1 MINSALIPEH
11 ERNKENIISQDYN
24 LLSDN
29 NPNVIWSG
37 NKVQLRRPNG
47 LSNPKKLKFRS
58 FQTELLPYTSLNLPK
73 LKTELYLTTST
84 DADAVTVGGRYNRFG
99 IGPLLKTEYNT
110 SDNKSEVLDSF
121 TKAWTYN
128 SDYDSQI
135 EYNIKE
141 CIDFANI
148 RFNEWLQ
155 IVEEGYIYKD
165 YDNYLL
171 RDYINENIGI
181 LPKYNYSDS
190 ICSIV
195 GDKVAIATYNDD
207 THKLDLNL
215 TNTSFNRV
223 NNCSL
228 FCASSNRELIYAVG
242 AFSVNTYSSSHCY
255 YLRNSDKK
263 YIQFLDF
270 RWGYN
275 SKTYLMPVATVGCTM
290 SRNYSL
296 INAANSSGEGWRR
309 GTFCLMYHGD
319 IIDNPPAIYEFQNTV
334 IAPFANHEV
343 VCVAIAETY
352 STLPG
357 NFHALFANY
366 NTTTEKVDLY
376 FGQIRIGNDSEIS
389 YIPTATGTMELDWWK
404 GNKFM
409 DCAMGMSFDDEL
421 ITVSTSDGGTLYNF
435 SNKVILKVN
444 NDEIIDVYRYYN
456 YKAYNFQDPD
466 NKYCLFGGLAG
477 PGDDTELYMVKESE
491 LDTETL
497 YNEGDY
503 DNSLLISR
511 CSKPFYSFGSDA
523 GFIQTNKED
532 GVQTTGGL
540 KGKSMYT
547 TEERLINLRD
557 GAYREGEQ
565 TYQLANQDLNNATT
579 TMGDFINIID
589 TYSEIKNTGDTKSII
604 HPQLLFGDDKVANIG
619 IRIFTEPYY
628 FEVFHDD
635 NYYTSSL
642 YSLYPVS
649 DTMKTHFINSHV
661 YNTLETI
668 ILMQYEYNDLMLRVN
683 QFPNNDNVVFSS
695 GDIAR
700 VTFKTMDINT
710 TTEFLNCELATNSED
725 SITKEDLKRIYGKVS
740 ISCDWIQ

>member
-1 MINSALIPEH
+1 MFNSALIPEH
-11 ERNKENIISQDYN
+11 EINKENIISQDYN

-58 FQTELLPYTSLNLPK
+58 FQTELLPYTSLELPQ

-84 DADAVTVGGRYNRFG
+84 EADSVTVGGKYNRFG

-128 SDYDSQI
+128 ADYNSQI
-135 EYNIKE
+135 DYNIKE
-141 CIDFANI
+141 CIDYANI
-148 RFNEWLQ
+148 RFNEWLET
-155 IVEEGYIYKD
+155 VDEGYIYKD
-165 YDNYLL
+165 YD
-171 RDYINENIGI
+171 DYILREYSKENIGI

-195 GDKVAIATYNDD
+195 GNKVAIATYNDD
-207 THKLDLNL
+207 TNKLDINL
-215 TNTSFNRV
+215 CNTAFNRV
-223 NNCSL
+223 SNCSL
-228 FCASSNRELIYAVG
+228 ICASSNRELIYAVG
-242 AFSVNTYSSSHCY
+242 SLQNNQYADSHIY

-263 YIQFLDF
+263 YIKFLGF
-270 RWGYN
+270 HWGWG
-275 SKTYLMPVATVGCTM
+275 SDTFLMPGVNGCTM
-290 SRNYSL
+290 SKNYSL

-309 GTFCLMYHGD
+309 GRFCLMYHGD
-319 IIDNPPAIYEFQNTV
+319 VNDNPPVKYEFQDTV
-334 IAPFANHEV
+334 IGTFPNHEV

-357 NFHALFANY
+357 NFYALFANY
-366 NTTTEKVDLY
+366 NRTTKKVDLY
-376 FGQIRIGNDSEIS
+376 FGQIRIGSDPQIE
-389 YIPTATGTMELDWWK
+389 YIPLAEGTMEMDYWNS
-404 GNKFM
+404 NKFM
-409 DCAMGMSFDDEL
+409 DCAMGMAFDDE
-421 ITVSTSDGGTLYNF
+421 VSFVASTEGTIFNF
-435 SNKVILKVN
+435 SNKVMLKVVEG
-444 NDEIIDVYRYYN
+444 EILDVKRYYN
-456 YKAYNFQDPD
+456 YKSFNYQDPD
-466 NKYCLFGGLAG
+466 NKYCCFGGLAG
-477 PGDDTELYMVKESE
+477 PGEERNYFMVKESD

-497 YNEGDY
+497 YNQGLNNTEIFITSSD
-503 DNSLLISR
+503 
-511 CSKPFYSFGSDA
+511 KPIYSIGSNA

-540 KGKSMYT
+540 NGKALYIT
-547 TEERLINLRD
+547 REKLINLRD
-557 GAYREGEQ
+557 GAYVEGQQ
-565 TYQLANQDLNNATT
+565 TYNLANQDLNYSTT
-579 TMGDFINIID
+579 PEEGKLINIVD
-589 TYSEIKNTGDTKSII
+589 NGGQNSII
-604 HPQLLFGDDKVANIG
+604 HPQLLFTGDKVANIG
-619 IRIFTEPYY
+619 LRIYTEPYY

-635 NYYTSSL
+635 NYYTSPL

-695 GDIAR
+695 GDVAR
-700 VTFKTMDINT
+700 VAFKVMDINT

-725 SITKEDLKRIYGKVS
+725 AITKEDLKRIYGKVS
-740 ISCDWIQ
+740 VSCDWIQ

>member
-1 MINSALIPEH
+1 MLNSALVPEH
-11 ERNKENIISQDYN
+11 EINKENIISQDYN

-29 NPNVIWSG
+29 NPNVIWNG

-58 FQTELLPYTSLNLPK
+58 FQTELLPYTSLELPQ

-84 DADAVTVGGRYNRFG
+84 DADSVTVGGKYNRFG

-128 SDYDSQI
+128 ADYDSQI

-141 CIDFANI
+141 CIDYANI
-148 RFNEWLQ
+148 RLNEWIQ
-155 IVEEGYIYKD
+155 PVDEGYIYKD
-165 YDNYLL
+165 YDDYLL
-171 RDYINENIGI
+171 REYTNKSIGI

-195 GDKVAIATYNDD
+195 GDKAAIATYND
-207 THKLDLNL
+207 TTNKLDVNL
-215 TNTSFNRV
+215 TNTIGRV
-223 NNCSL
+223 SNCSII
-228 FCASSNRELIYAVG
+228 CASSNRELIYVVSALK
-242 AFSVNTYSSSHCY
+242 NNRYSYSKCY

-263 YIQFLDF
+263 YIHFLDF
-270 RWGYN
+270 WWGWD
-275 SKTYLMPVATVGCTM
+275 STTYLMPTATIGCTM
-290 SRNYSL
+290 SKNYSL

-309 GTFCLMYHGD
+309 GRFCLMYHGD
-319 IIDNPPAIYEFQNTV
+319 INDNPPIKYEFQNTV
-334 IAPFANHEV
+334 IAPFTISNNEV

-357 NFHALFANY
+357 NFYALFANY
-366 NTTTEKVDLY
+366 NKTTEKVDLY
-376 FGQIRIGNDSEIS
+376 LGQIRIGGDPTIE
-389 YIPTATGTMELDWWK
+389 YIPLAEGTMELDYWK
-404 GNKFM
+404 SNKFM
-409 DCAMGMSFDDEL
+409 ECAMGMAFDDE
-421 ITVSTSDGGTLYNF
+421 VSFIASASEGTLYNF
-435 SNKVILKVN
+435 SNKVMFKVKEGEIL
-444 NDEIIDVYRYYN
+444 DVKRYYN
-456 YKAYNFQDPD
+456 YKSYNYQDPD

-477 PGDDTELYMVKESE
+477 PDNERNFFMVKESE

-497 YNEGDY
+497 YNDWVFDTNIFITSIDKPIY
-503 DNSLLISR
+503 SL
-511 CSKPFYSFGSDA
+511 GSNA
-523 GFIQTNKED
+523 GFVQTNKED
-532 GVQTTGGL
+532 GIMTTGGIN
-540 KGKSMYT
+540 GKALYIT
-547 TEERLINLRD
+547 KEKLINLRD
-557 GAYREGEQ
+557 GAYVEGEQ
-565 TYQLANQDLNNATT
+565 TYALANQDLNYATT
-579 TMGDFINIID
+579 PEGQQLINIVD
-589 TYSEIKNTGDTKSII
+589 NGGTKNII
-604 HPQLLFGDDKVANIG
+604 HPQLLFGVDKVANIG
-619 IRIFTEPYY
+619 LRIYTEPYY

-700 VTFKTMDINT
+700 VAFKTMDINT
-710 TTEFLNCELATNSED
+710 TTEFLNCELATNNED
-725 SITKEDLKRIYGKVS
+725 AITKEDLKRIYGKVS
-740 ISCDWIQ
+740 VSCDWIQ

>member
-1 MINSALIPEH
+1 MLNSALIPEH
-11 ERNKENIISQDYN
+11 EINKENIISQDYN

-29 NPNVIWSG
+29 NPNVIWNG

-58 FQTELLPYTSLNLPK
+58 FQTELLPYTSLELPK

-84 DADAVTVGGRYNRFG
+84 DADSVTVGGKYNRFG
-99 IGPLLKTEYNT
+99 IGPLLKTEYKT

-128 SDYDSQI
+128 SDSDSQI

-141 CIDFANI
+141 CIEYANI
-148 RFNEWLQ
+148 RFNEWIQPVL
-155 IVEEGYIYKD
+155 EGYIYKD

-171 RDYINENIGI
+171 REYTNENIGI

-195 GDKVAIATYNDD
+195 GDKVAIATYNN
-207 THKLDLNL
+207 TTNKLDVNL
-215 TNTSFNRV
+215 TNSQFVRV
-223 NNCSL
+223 SNCSII
-228 FCASSNRELIYAVG
+228 CASSNRELIYAMG
-242 AFSVNTYSSSHCY
+242 ALENVRYPFSQCY

-263 YIQFLDF
+263 YIDFLHF
-270 RWGYN
+270 NWGWD
-275 SKTYLMPVATVGCTM
+275 SKTYLMPSTAGVQADGGFVGCTM

-309 GTFCLMYHGD
+309 GLFCLMYHGD
-319 IIDNPPAIYEFQNTV
+319 INDNPPVKCEFQDTV
-334 IAPFANHEV
+334 IGTFANHEV
-343 VCVAIAETY
+343 VCVAIGEQW

-357 NFHALFANY
+357 SFIALFANY
-366 NTTTEKVDLY
+366 NQTTKKVDLY
-376 FGQIRIGNDSEIS
+376 LGRIMINTGDPKIT
-389 YIPTATGTMELDWWK
+389 YTPTATGTMELDYWK

-409 DCAMGMSFDDEL
+409 ECAMGMSFDDEL
-421 ITVSTSDGGTLYNF
+421 MLVSSPMGTLYNF
-435 SNKVILKVN
+435 SNKVILKVSN
-444 NDEIIDVYRYYN
+444 GEILDVKRYYN
-456 YKAYNFQDPD
+456 YISYNPQDPT

-477 PGDDTELYMVKESE
+477 PGESNLYMVKSSDI
-491 LDTETL
+491 DTETL
-497 YNEGDY
+497 YNGGSYTSD
-503 DNSLLISR
+503 LLISR
-511 CSKPFYSFGSDA
+511 SVKPFYSFGSNS

-532 GVQTTGGL
+532 GVQTTGGISGNAL
-540 KGKSMYT
+540 YVSK
-547 TEERLINLRD
+547 ERLINLRD
-557 GAYREGEQ
+557 GAYVEGQQ
-565 TYQLANQDLNNATT
+565 TYALANQDLDYATT
-579 TMGDFINIID
+579 PMEKLINIID
-589 TYSEIKNTGDTKSII
+589 NGDTNSII

-619 IRIFTEPYY
+619 IRIYTEPYY

-635 NYYTSSL
+635 NYYTSPE

-661 YNTLETI
+661 YNTIETI

-700 VTFKTMDINT
+700 VAFKTMDINT
-710 TTEFLNCELATNSED
+710 TTEFLNCELATNNED
-725 SITKEDLKRIYGKVS
+725 AITKEDLKRIYGKVS
-740 ISCDWIQ
+740 VSCDWIQ

>member
-1 MINSALIPEH
+1 MFNSALIPEH
-11 ERNKENIISQDYN
+11 EINKENIISQDYN

-29 NPNVIWSG
+29 NPNVIWNG

-58 FQTELLPYTSLNLPK
+58 FQTELLPYTSLELPK

-84 DADAVTVGGRYNRFG
+84 DADSVTVGGKYNRFG

-141 CIDFANI
+141 CIDYANI
-148 RFNEWLQ
+148 RFSEWLET
-155 IVEEGYIYKD
+155 VEEGYIYKD
-165 YDNYLL
+165 YDDYLL
-171 RDYINENIGI
+171 REYTNENIGI

-207 THKLDLNL
+207 TNKLDVNL
-215 TNTSFNRV
+215 ANKSFGRV
-223 NNCSL
+223 SNCTL
-228 FCASSNRELIYAVG
+228 ICASRNRELIYAVG
-242 AFSVNTYSSSHCY
+242 ALQNGIYVFAYCY

-263 YIQFLDF
+263 YIDFLHF
-270 RWGYN
+270 PWGY
-275 SKTYLMPVATVGCTM
+275 SSDTFLMPVGTVGCTM

-319 IIDNPPAIYEFQNTV
+319 VNDNPPATYQFQDTA
-334 IAPFANHEV
+334 IGTFSNHEV
-343 VCVAIAETY
+343 VCVAIGETI
-352 STLPG
+352 STLPA
-357 NFHALFANY
+357 NFYALFANY
-366 NTTTEKVDLY
+366 NTTTKRVDLY
-376 FGQIRIGNDSEIS
+376 LGQIRISGSTVS
-389 YIPTATGTMELDWWK
+389 YTPTATGTMELDWWNS
-404 GNKFM
+404 NKFM
-409 DCAMGMSFDDEL
+409 DCAMGMAFNDEL
-421 ITVSTSDGGTLYNF
+421 ITVSTPGGTLYNF

-444 NDEIIDVYRYYN
+444 GDEILNVCRYYN
-456 YKAYNFQDPD
+456 YKSFNYQDTD
-466 NKYCLFGGLAG
+466 NKYCLFGGLVS
-477 PGDDTELYMVKESE
+477 PSESNLYIVKESDI
-491 LDTETL
+491 DTEAL
-497 YNEGDY
+497 YNEVDY
-503 DNSLLISR
+503 DTSLLISR
-511 CSKPFYSFGSDA
+511 SNKPFYSLGSNA
-523 GFIQTNKED
+523 GFVQTNKED
-532 GVQTTGGL
+532 GVQTTGGINGNAL
-540 KGKSMYT
+540 YVMKEK
-547 TEERLINLRD
+547 LINLRD
-557 GAYREGEQ
+557 GAYVEGQQ
-565 TYQLANQDLNNATT
+565 TYSLANQDQNYATT
-579 TMGDFINIID
+579 PTGQQLINIIVNRD
-589 TYSEIKNTGDTKSII
+589 SNDII

-619 IRIFTEPYY
+619 IRIYTEPYY

-642 YSLYPVS
+642 YSLYPVT
-649 DTMKTHFINSHV
+649 DTMETHFINSHV
-661 YNTLETI
+661 YDTIETI

-700 VTFKTMDINT
+700 VAFKVMDINT
-710 TTEFLNCELATNSED
+710 TTEFLNCELATNNED
-725 SITKEDLKRIYGKVS
+725 AITKEDLKRIYGKVS
-740 ISCDWIQ
+740 VSCDWIQ

>member
-1 MINSALIPEH
+1 MLNSALIPEH
-11 ERNKENIISQDYN
+11 EINKENVISQDYN

-29 NPNVIWSG
+29 NPNVIWNG

-47 LSNPKKLKFRS
+47 LSNPTKLKFRS
-58 FQTELLPYTSLNLPK
+58 FQTELLPYTSLELPK

-84 DADAVTVGGRYNRFG
+84 NADSVKVGGKYNRFG

-128 SDYDSQI
+128 ADYDSQI

-141 CIDFANI
+141 CIDYANI
-148 RFNEWLQ
+148 RLNEW
-155 IVEEGYIYKD
+155 IENIDTGYIYND

-171 RDYINENIGI
+171 KEYENENIGT

-195 GDKVAIATYNDD
+195 GDKVAIATYNN
-207 THKLDLNL
+207 TTNKLDINL
-215 TNTSFNRV
+215 TPHFNRV
-223 NNCSL
+223 SNCSII
-228 FCASSNRELIYAVG
+228 CASSNRELIYAVG
-242 AFSVNTYSSSHCY
+242 ALDNNIYTFSMCY

-270 RWGYN
+270 YWGWN
-275 SKTYLMPVATVGCTM
+275 SETFLMPIATVGCTM

-296 INAANSSGEGWRR
+296 INSANSSGEGWRR
-309 GTFCLMYHGD
+309 GNFCLMYHGD
-319 IIDNPPAIYEFQNTV
+319 INDNPPVVYRFNNSV
-334 IAPFANHEV
+334 IAQFSNHEV

-357 NFHALFANY
+357 NFYALFANY
-366 NTTTEKVDLY
+366 NTTTRKVDLY
-376 FGQIRIGNDSEIS
+376 LGQVRIGGDNTIS
-389 YIPTATGTMELDWWK
+389 YIPSATGTMELDWWK

-409 DCAMGMSFDDEL
+409 ECAMGMSFDNEIL
-421 ITVSTSDGGTLYNF
+421 MVSSPMGTLYNF
-435 SNKVILKVN
+435 SNKVILRVSN
-444 NDEIIDVYRYYN
+444 GEISDVHRYYN
-456 YKAYNFQDPD
+456 YSFYNYQDPD

-477 PGDDTELYMVKESE
+477 SNNERDFYMVKESDI
-491 LDTETL
+491 DTETL
-497 YNEGDY
+497 YNQGYY
-503 DNSLLISR
+503 DSNILISR
-511 CSKPFYSFGSDA
+511 SNKPFYAFGSNS
-523 GFIQTNKED
+523 GFVQTDKED
-532 GVQTTGGL
+532 GIMTTGGL
-540 KGKSMYT
+540 KGKAVYVT
-547 TEERLINLRD
+547 YERLINLRD
-557 GAYREGEQ
+557 GEYVEGEQ
-565 TYQLANQDLNNATT
+565 KYTLANQDFDHATAPEEQL
-579 TMGDFINIID
+579 INMSD
-589 TYSEIKNTGDTKSII
+589 TGGQKNII
-604 HPQLLFGDDKVANIG
+604 HPQLLFGVDKVANIG
-619 IRIFTEPYY
+619 LRIYTEPYY

-635 NYYTSSL
+635 NYYTSPL

-649 DTMKTHFINSHV
+649 DIMKIHYINSHV

-700 VTFKTMDINT
+700 VAFKTMDINT
-710 TTEFLNCELATNSED
+710 TTEFLNCELATNND
-725 SITKEDLKRIYGKVS
+725 DAITKEDLKRIYGKVS
-740 ISCDWIQ
+740 VSCDWIQ

>member
-1 MINSALIPEH
+1 MLNSALVPEQ
-11 ERNKENIISQDYN
+11 ETNKENIISQDYN

-29 NPNVIWSG
+29 NPNVIWEG
-37 NKVQLRRPNG
+37 NTFKLRRPNG

-58 FQTELLPYTSLNLPK
+58 FQTELLPYTSLELPK

-84 DADAVTVGGRYNRFG
+84 NADSVTVGGKYNRFG
-99 IGPLLKTEYNT
+99 IGPLLKTEYKT

-128 SDYDSQI
+128 ADYDSQI

-141 CIDFANI
+141 CIDYANF
-148 RFNEWLQ
+148 RLNEW
-155 IVEEGYIYKD
+155 IENAETGYIYKD

-171 RDYINENIGI
+171 REYVNENIGV

-195 GDKVAIATYNDD
+195 NDDVVAIATYNN
-207 THKLDLNL
+207 TTNKLDINL
-215 TNTSFNRV
+215 TTHFNRRS
-223 NNCSL
+223 NCSII
-228 FCASSNRELIYAVG
+228 CASSNRELIYAVG
-242 AFSVNTYSSSHCY
+242 ALDNNLYTFSMCY

-263 YIQFLDF
+263 YIQFLGF
-270 RWGYN
+270 HWGW
-275 SKTYLMPVATVGCTM
+275 SSETFLMPTATVGCTM

-296 INAANSSGEGWRR
+296 INSANSSGEGWER
-309 GTFCLMYHGD
+309 GNFCLMYHGD
-319 IIDNPPAIYEFQNTV
+319 INDNPPVVYRFNNSV
-334 IAPFANHEV
+334 IGQFSNHEV
-343 VCVAIAETY
+343 VCVAIAETI

-357 NFHALFANY
+357 NFYALFANY
-366 NTTTEKVDLY
+366 NTTTKKVDLY
-376 FGQIRIGNDSEIS
+376 LGQVRIGGDNKIS
-389 YIPTATGTMELDWWK
+389 YIPTATGTMELDYWK

-409 DCAMGMSFDDEL
+409 ECAMGMDFDAEL
-421 ITVSTSDGGTLYNF
+421 VTVVSEDGGTLYNF

-444 NDEIIDVYRYYN
+444 NGKIIDVYRYYKYKFYN
-456 YKAYNFQDPD
+456 YQDPN

-477 PGDDTELYMVKESE
+477 PGTDSDLYMVKESE

-503 DNSLLISR
+503 NRDLLISH
-511 CSKPFYSFGSDA
+511 SVKPFYSFGSNS
-523 GFIQTNKED
+523 GFVQTDKED
-532 GVQTTGGL
+532 GIMKTGGL
-540 KGKSMYT
+540 KGKAMYVIY
-547 TEERLINLRD
+547 EKLINLRD
-557 GAYREGEQ
+557 GAYVEGGT
-565 TYQLANQDLNNATT
+565 TYTLANQDLNHATAPEEQL
-579 TMGDFINIID
+579 INMSD
-589 TYSEIKNTGDTKSII
+589 TGETKNII

-619 IRIFTEPYY
+619 IRIYTEPYY
-628 FEVFHDD
+628 FEVYHDD
-635 NYYTSSL
+635 NYYASSL

-649 DTMKTHFINSHV
+649 DNMKIHFINSHV

-683 QFPNNDNVVFSS
+683 QFPNNDNIVFSS

-700 VTFKTMDINT
+700 VAFKTMDVNT
-710 TTEFLNCELATNSED
+710 TIDFLNCELATNNDD
-725 SITKEDLKRIYGKVS
+725 SITKEDLKRIYGKVI

>member
-11 ERNKENIISQDYN
+11 EINKENIISQDYN

-29 NPNVIWSG
+29 NPNVIWTG

-58 FQTELLPYTSLNLPK
+58 FQTELLPYTSLNLPQ

-84 DADAVTVGGRYNRFG
+84 DADSVTVGGKYNRFG

-141 CIDFANI
+141 CLELANI
-148 RFNEWLQ
+148 RFSEWLETT
-155 IVEEGYIYKD
+155 EEGYIYMD
-165 YDNYLL
+165 YDDYLL
-171 RDYINENIGI
+171 REYSNENIGI

-195 GDKVAIATYNDD
+195 GDKVAISTYNDT
-207 THKLDLNL
+207 THKLDLKL
-215 TNTSFNRV
+215 TNSHFNRI
-223 NNCSL
+223 NNCTL
-228 FCASSNRELIYAVG
+228 ICASSNRELIYAVG
-242 AFSVNTYSSSHCY
+242 ALENNTYTFSYCY

-263 YIQFLDF
+263 YIDFLRF
-270 RWGYN
+270 YWGWN
-275 SKTYLMPVATVGCTM
+275 SETHLMPVGVVGCTM

-309 GTFCLMYHGD
+309 GRFCLMYHGD
-319 IIDNPPAIYEFQNTV
+319 ENDNPPVKYEFQNTV

-343 VCVAIAETY
+343 VCVAMAETT
-352 STLPG
+352 STMPG
-357 NFHALFANY
+357 NFYALFANY
-366 NTTTEKVDLY
+366 NTTTQKVDLY
-376 FGQIRIGNDSEIS
+376 FGQVKINSDSSIT
-389 YIPTATGTMELDWWK
+389 YNPGATGTMELDYWK

-409 DCAMGMSFDDEL
+409 DCAMGMTFDDE
-421 ITVSTSDGGTLYNF
+421 ITFAISSDNGTIFNF
-435 SNKVILKVN
+435 SNKVIIKVLEG
-444 NDEIIDVYRYYN
+444 EIIDVYRYYN
-456 YKAYNFQDPD
+456 YKAYNYQDPD

-477 PGDDTELYMVKESE
+477 PGESNLYMVKESDI
-491 LDTETL
+491 DTETL
-497 YNEGDY
+497 YNEGDF
-503 DNSLLISR
+503 NANILISNS
-511 CSKPFYSFGSDA
+511 SKPFYSFGSNA
-523 GFIQTNKED
+523 GFVQTNKED

-540 KGKSMYT
+540 NGKALYT
-547 TEERLINLRD
+547 MEEKLVNLRN
-557 GAYREGEQ
+557 GAYVEGGQ
-565 TYQLANQDLNNATT
+565 THTLANQDANYSTLPTEEQL
-579 TMGDFINIID
+579 INIID
-589 TYSEIKNTGDTKSII
+589 NGDTKSII

-635 NYYTSSL
+635 NYYTSPL
-642 YSLYPVS
+642 YTLYPVT

-700 VTFKTMDINT
+700 VAFKVMDINT

-740 ISCDWIQ
+740 VSCDWIQ